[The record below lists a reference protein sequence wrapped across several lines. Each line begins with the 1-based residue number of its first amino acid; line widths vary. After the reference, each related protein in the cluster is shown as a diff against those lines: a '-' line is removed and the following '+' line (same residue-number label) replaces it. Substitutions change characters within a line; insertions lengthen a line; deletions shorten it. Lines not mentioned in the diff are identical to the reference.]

1 METGVKIGRPV
12 TGNSAEIMSDEFV
25 KNAMIAFLK
34 ANGFKTTTGN
44 SKKGNHL
51 IATSLFKKEIIE
63 IKGGPSNFFLDTDGL
78 GLQKHLNPAQQ
89 AIHWFTDALFNS
101 FLNFGKY
108 FQNENVVIAMA
119 LPDVSRYKAII
130 EKLQD
135 YFTFND
141 LFFKVYLVDENGGVT
156 VSNLNAKYH

>member
-1 METGVKIGRPV
+1 METGVK
-12 TGNSAEIMSDEFV
+12 NSRVRAEKEADLLSDEFV
-25 KNAMIAFLK
+25 KKSMITFLK
-34 ANGFKTTTGN
+34 ANGYKITTGN

-63 IKGGPSNFFLDTDGL
+63 IKGGPSNFFLDTDGF

-89 AIHWFTDALFNS
+89 AIHWFTEAFFNS

-108 FQNENVVIAMA
+108 FQNENIIVAMA
-119 LPDVSRYKAII
+119 LPNVSRYQAIV

-141 LFFKVYLVDENGGVT
+141 LYFKIYLIDETGDVT